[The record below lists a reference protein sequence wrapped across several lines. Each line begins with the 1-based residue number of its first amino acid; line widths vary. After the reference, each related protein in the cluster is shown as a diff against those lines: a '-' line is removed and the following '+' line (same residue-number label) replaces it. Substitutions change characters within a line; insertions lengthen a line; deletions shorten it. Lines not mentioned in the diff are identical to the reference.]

1 MNTPGKACDIDGLK
15 KEMWDIGSKF
25 LSDDNIKNRFGLE
38 ADNVVKTIYEDVF
51 DINFENRNA
60 ITYTKGTLKTFQRR
74 LNRVKKA
81 VEKDKLTGFYLPE
94 KFGSLFYTPDAIAKS
109 NPQLMDLYNNLH
121 NVNLNYQGR
130 VSRHNRSF
138 KNIIDFM
145 KKQMVIDGY
154 VKEGMFQDRRAKY
167 ALNKAIKKA
176 TKLENEIE
184 KLSIDVYNNVP
195 GSKENLASLLRQ
207 EDIFYRKGEGKVFND
222 MLYTIE
228 KVLPQLDYEAM
239 QRWIKKS
246 QNLKKRYSRA
256 EYLKMRKREL
266 EPILEDKIK
275 SEPMKNAVLEYID
288 LSNEMY
294 AVLKNGVD
302 AYASSLRE
310 SMKNKYS
317 TEALDGIIDKIKK
330 KITPDKIRGYY
341 PHYRR
346 VLNVDFLDNLMP
358 YMQKVSDSVSESYSK
373 DASAVDKAIDDLDG
387 YVTSRV
393 KSREIIDLGEG
404 VSAQKE
410 YSRNFFVTMKR
421 YVDEIDRF
429 NMIANA
435 DKYTRQ
441 SLNAAKEMYKSGKDL
456 DGYARSTVEMMKDM
470 NARMKGGYGFN
481 NESVEAAMKSL
492 LALEF
497 TSKLGLN
504 PRSAFKNA
512 TQGLLN
518 FIEFGPSIM
527 KKSREFYKNNLDVAR
542 KVDDMMNE
550 AGILFSVTQ
559 APELMEGGS
568 LGKGFSK
575 KIKITDGETIEFKKP
590 SMLSPLYGKISSIA
604 GKSGIFM
611 AKIENFNRKTTFKT
625 GFYKMYDILSNST
638 EFKNKLRDEGKSN
651 AEINAEILKRSRNY
665 AIRKTSLLHFDYS
678 EIAKS
683 SWTLN
688 PAGRLLGQFQHY
700 GIKFLD
706 YNMKLARQ
714 GKDDILA
721 GELLGDRA
729 KKAYSMGLI
738 YFLAPTIA
746 TAATGLDFSNII
758 EHDTKEKIDK
768 LWALFTGDEEDIK
781 KAYYGKGILTGLP
794 FIGAPLVSD
803 AIALGNI
810 WEFYNLDNST
820 LEMLISG
827 YEDYSLAS
835 KDKKAY
841 ETLRLLNVAAS
852 RMAYKTL
859 PMITSGNAIPA
870 LGYEFGFYKTKEAK
884 KIKDDTKALLPDD
897 VARALSLL
905 QAHQKRATS
914 KKDFTLERNP
924 KGKGTFGTL

>member
-154 VKEGMFQDRRAKY
+154 VKEGMFQDRRAKS
-167 ALNKAIKKA
+167 ALNKATKKA

-294 AVLKNGVD
+294 TVLKNGVD

-358 YMQKVSDSVSESYSK
+358 YMQRVSDSVSESYSK

-387 YVTSRV
+387 YVTSRA

-504 PRSAFKNA
+504 PRSAFKNS

-550 AGILFSVTQ
+550 AGILFSETQ

-575 KIKITDGETIEFKKP
+575 KIKVTDGETIEFKKP

-638 EFKNKLRDEGKSN
+638 EFKNNLRDEGKSN

-768 LWALFTGDEEDIK
+768 LWTLFTGDEEDIK

-827 YEDYSLAS
+827 YEDYNLAS
-835 KDKKAY
+835 KDKKVY